1 MRSRSLIVLAAALLI
16 GLVAVLI
23 VNGVFSGVEQRQAA
37 AAEESRQVRIVVAS
51 QDVPFGTPI
60 SAQNARLANWPASSV
75 PAGAFT
81 TLEEATRAR
90 VALRPLVAGEPVLAS
105 KVSGENGR
113 ATLSANLPDGQ
124 LAFAVPIDAV
134 AGAGGF
140 VRPGDVVDVLV
151 TRQIPGEGSS
161 QTDKMTDI
169 VLESIP
175 VLAVDQVSDPNS
187 TDPALGKTATL
198 QVDSFGAQKLALS
211 QQLGVISL
219 ALRKVGDPNV
229 GSRSTV
235 TGRDITASRLYI
247 AQRRQA
253 GSASPAPAAASRG
266 SAVPTA
272 AAQPVRAF
280 TGPSVTVVRGTKT
293 SEVSVF
299 HGY

>member
-1 MRSRSLIVLAAALLI
+1 MRSRSLIVLAAALFI

-23 VNGVFSGVEQRQAA
+23 VNGVFTGVEQRQAK
-37 AAEESRQVRIVVAS
+37 AAEDTRQVRIAVAT
-51 QDVPFGTPI
+51 QDVAFGTPL
-60 SAQNARLANWPASSV
+60 SAQNVRLANWPASSV

-81 TLEEATRAR
+81 TLEDATRAR
-90 VALRPLVAGEPVLAS
+90 VALRPMVTGEPVLAS

-113 ATLSANLPDGQ
+113 ATLSANLPAGQ

-151 TRQIPGEGSS
+151 TRQIPGDGAS
-161 QTDKMTDI
+161 QSDKMTDI

-219 ALRKVGDPNV
+219 ALRKVGDVNV

-235 TGRDITASRLYI
+235 TGRDITASRMYI
-247 AQRRQA
+247 GQRRQS
-253 GSASPAPAAASRG
+253 GPASPAMASRSGPAPAAAGQPAR
-266 SAVPTA
+266 A
-272 AAQPVRAF
+272 AA
-280 TGPSVTVVRGTKT
+280 GPSVTVVRGTKT
-293 SEVSVF
+293 SEVSLF

>member
-1 MRSRSLIVLAAALLI
+1 MRSRSLIVLAAALFI

-23 VNGVFSGVEQRQAA
+23 VNGVFTGVEQRQAK
-37 AAEESRQVRIVVAS
+37 AAEDTRQVRIAVAT
-51 QDVPFGTPI
+51 QDVAFGTPL
-60 SAQNARLANWPASSV
+60 SAQNVRLANWPASSV

-81 TLEEATRAR
+81 TLEDATRAR
-90 VALRPLVAGEPVLAS
+90 VALRPMVTGEPVLAS

-113 ATLSANLPDGQ
+113 ATLSANLPAGQ

-151 TRQIPGEGSS
+151 TRQIPGDGAS
-161 QTDKMTDI
+161 QSDKMTDI

-219 ALRKVGDPNV
+219 ALRKVGDVNV

-235 TGRDITASRLYI
+235 TGRDITASRMYI
-247 AQRRQA
+247 GQRRQS
-253 GSASPAPAAASRG
+253 GPASPAMASRSGPAPAAAGQPAR
-266 SAVPTA
+266 A
-272 AAQPVRAF
+272 AA
-280 TGPSVTVVRGTKT
+280 GPSITVVRGTKT
-293 SEVSVF
+293 SEVSLF

>member
-1 MRSRSLIVLAAALLI
+1 M
-16 GLVAVLI
+16 
-23 VNGVFSGVEQRQAA
+23 
-37 AAEESRQVRIVVAS
+37 
-51 QDVPFGTPI
+51 D
-60 SAQNARLANWPASSV
+60 
-75 PAGAFT
+75 AG
-81 TLEEATRAR
+81 
-90 VALRPLVAGEPVLAS
+90 
-105 KVSGENGR
+105 
-113 ATLSANLPDGQ
+113 
-124 LAFAVPIDAV
+124 

-266 SAVPTA
+266 SAVPAA

>member
-1 MRSRSLIVLAAALLI
+1 MRSRSIIVLAAALFI
-16 GLVAVLI
+16 GLIAVLI
-23 VNGVFSGVEQRQAA
+23 VNGVFTGVEQRQAK
-37 AAEESRQVRIVVAS
+37 AAEETRQVRIVVAT
-51 QDVPFGTPI
+51 QDVAFGTAL
-60 SAQNARLANWPASSV
+60 SAQNIRLANWPANSV

-90 VALRPLVAGEPVLAS
+90 VALRPMVAGEPVLAS

-113 ATLSANLPDGQ
+113 ATLSANLPAGQ

-161 QTDKMTDI
+161 QSDKMTDV
-169 VLESIP
+169 VLESVP

-219 ALRKVGDPNV
+219 ALRKVGDTNTGP
-229 GSRSTV
+229 RSTV

-247 AQRRQA
+247 PQRRQ
-253 GSASPAPAAASRG
+253 SAPAQAGPMMASNR
-266 SAVPTA
+266 SAVPASARQA
-272 AAQPVRAF
+272 APAIS
-280 TGPSVTVVRGTKT
+280 GPTVTVVRGTKT
-293 SEVSVF
+293 SEMSVF

>member
-1 MRSRSLIVLAAALLI
+1 MRSRSLIVLAAALFI

-23 VNGVFSGVEQRQAA
+23 ANGVFTGVEQRQAK
-37 AAEESRQVRIVVAS
+37 AAEDTRQVRIAVAT
-51 QDVPFGTPI
+51 QDVAFGTPL
-60 SAQNARLANWPASSV
+60 SAQNVRLANWPASSV

-81 TLEEATRAR
+81 TLEDATRAR
-90 VALRPLVAGEPVLAS
+90 VALRPMVTGEPVLAS

-113 ATLSANLPDGQ
+113 ATLSANLPAGQ

-151 TRQIPGEGSS
+151 TRQIPGDGAS
-161 QTDKMTDI
+161 QSDKMTDI

-219 ALRKVGDPNV
+219 ALRKVGDVNV

-235 TGRDITASRLYI
+235 TGRDITASRMYI
-247 AQRRQA
+247 GQRRQS
-253 GSASPAPAAASRG
+253 GPASPAMASRSGPAPAAAGQPAR
-266 SAVPTA
+266 A
-272 AAQPVRAF
+272 AA
-280 TGPSVTVVRGTKT
+280 GPSVTVVRGTKT
-293 SEVSVF
+293 SEVSLF